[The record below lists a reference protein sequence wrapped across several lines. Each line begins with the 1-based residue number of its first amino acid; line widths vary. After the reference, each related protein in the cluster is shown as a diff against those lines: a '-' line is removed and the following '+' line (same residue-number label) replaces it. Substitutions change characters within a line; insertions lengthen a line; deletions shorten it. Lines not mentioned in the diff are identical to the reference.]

1 MEGKGY
7 SRPNDEQ
14 EMNRLLLLH
23 DIMTR
28 LIGGLYMAPV
38 DKAKTKRILDIG
50 TGTGVCKSSVWC
62 YYGWAA
68 C

>member
-50 TGTGVCKSSVWC
+50 TGTGVCKSSVSYDC
-62 YYGWAA
+62 GFG